1 MPTSASRFFC
11 ANDTHNKHHRAY
23 SWRELTVTEMY
34 RSIKGVVFYQRG
46 FIFVAALS
54 VACWYLLLRFQPE
67 TNRSP
72 GVLAWW
78 AAMCAVSFVNIWM
91 WRLSATAIAARKD
104 MVEPATYRFQRWQLL
119 LSAAYVFGCA
129 FRSIL
134 PRADVQRFGLIDSWA
149 SSVLVGRSVATVAE
163 LCFVA
168 QWALL
173 LNVIAK
179 DSNSRFGVVVSWLLV
194 PLIVFAECCSW
205 YGVLTTAYI
214 GNAIEESTWALSA
227 LLLIVSFI
235 VLWSRCKAAFRP
247 FVAASLVLG
256 TAYFIF
262 MCSVDI
268 PMYVSRWLEDEAN
281 GREYLSLSQGLWDV
295 GSRWIVTHSWDE
307 WHPEIPWMSLYF
319 SVGVWFSLAL
329 VHIPWFERNE
339 PQTVQLRPI
348 PPAA

>member
-1 MPTSASRFFC
+1 
-11 ANDTHNKHHRAY
+11 
-23 SWRELTVTEMY
+23 MY
-34 RSIKGVVFYQRG
+34 RSTKSALARQSGLLV
-46 FIFVAALS
+46 VAAAS
-54 VACWYLLLRFQPE
+54 VACWYLLLSYQP
-67 TNRSP
+67 TASMSP
-72 GVLAWW
+72 GVLVWW
-78 AAMCAVSFVNIWM
+78 TALCAVSVFNIWM
-91 WRLSATAIAARKD
+91 WRLSAMALASQKAD
-104 MVEPATYRFQRWQLL
+104 AEPVIYDSQRRQLL

-173 LNVIAK
+173 LYVLAK
-179 DSNSRFGVVVSWLLV
+179 DANSRFGVVVSWLLV

-214 GNAIEESTWALSA
+214 GNAIEESTWALAA
-227 LLLIVSFI
+227 LLLIVSF
-235 VLWSRCKAAFRP
+235 VTLWSRCKPAFRP

-256 TAYFIF
+256 SAYVAF
-262 MCSVDI
+262 MVTVDI
-268 PMYVSRWLEDEAN
+268 PMYVSRWLADEAN
-281 GREYLSLSQGLWDV
+281 GREYLSLSQGFWDV

-329 VHIPWFERNE
+329 VHAPRFERVQ
-339 PQTVQLRPI
+339 PQGLQPQLNA
-348 PPAA
+348 PAM

>member
-1 MPTSASRFFC
+1 
-11 ANDTHNKHHRAY
+11 
-23 SWRELTVTEMY
+23 MY
-34 RSIKGVVFYQRG
+34 RSIKSVVFHQRG
-46 FIFVAALS
+46 FIVLAAAS
-54 VACWYLLLRFQPE
+54 VACWYLLLRYQPE
-67 TNRSP
+67 TSMSP
-72 GVLAWW
+72 GVLTWW
-78 AAMCAVSFVNIWM
+78 TAMCGVSFLNIWL
-91 WRLSATAIAARKD
+91 WQFSAAKLGRRRGDVGPETHL
-104 MVEPATYRFQRWQLL
+104 FQSRQLL

-163 LCFVA
+163 LCFAA

-173 LNVIAK
+173 LNVIAR

-214 GNAIEESTWALSA
+214 GNAIEESTWAFAA
-227 LLLIVSFI
+227 LLLIVSFV

-247 FVAASLVLG
+247 FVAASVVLG

-268 PMYVSRWLEDEAN
+268 PMYVSRWLADEAS
-281 GREYLSLSQGLWDV
+281 GREYLSIRQGLWDV
-295 GSRWIVTHSWDE
+295 GTRWVITHSWDE
-307 WHPEIPWMSLYF
+307 WHPEIPWMTLYF

-329 VHIPWFERNE
+329 VHAPRTDRIE
-339 PQTVQLRPI
+339 TVST
-348 PPAA
+348 